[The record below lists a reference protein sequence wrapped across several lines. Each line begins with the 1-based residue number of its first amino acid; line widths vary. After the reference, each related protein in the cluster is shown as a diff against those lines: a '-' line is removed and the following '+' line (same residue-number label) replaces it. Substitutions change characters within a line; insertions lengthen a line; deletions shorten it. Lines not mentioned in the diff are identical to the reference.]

1 VNSFFR
7 SGVRGLSGMAVA
19 LEGRGDTFGG
29 TSQLGG
35 KRGGVFSRDFQN
47 RAEQADG
54 GDGSATG
61 IEDRGTQAA
70 IPDGVFFVI
79 DGIAAL
85 AGGIQFGEKA
95 AV

>member
-1 VNSFFR
+1 
-7 SGVRGLSGMAVA
+7 MAVA
-19 LEGRGDTFGG
+19 LEGRGDAFGG
-29 TSQLGG
+29 TPQLGS
-35 KRGGVFSRDFQN
+35 KRGGVFNRDFQN

-54 GDGSATG
+54 GDWSVAG
-61 IEDRGTQAA
+61 IENRGTQAA
-70 IPDGVFFVI
+70 IPDGVLFVI